1 VRVVYIVI
9 GWLRGEFSFRS
20 APVDRLPQ
28 IPLTTQQLLLEA
40 VRRYDETQSLL
51 DAEPDLNRPYIV
63 SNMFASLVVPEDFA
77 SEISFLKALF
87 DGQRTFRECL
97 QSLEGDLESMQ
108 MVVELRREGLLVPA
122 PARL

>member
-1 VRVVYIVI
+1 
-9 GWLRGEFSFRS
+9 
-20 APVDRLPQ
+20 
-28 IPLTTQQLLLEA
+28 
-40 VRRYDETQSLL
+40 
-51 DAEPDLNRPYIV
+51 
-63 SNMFASLVVPEDFA
+63 
-77 SEISFLKALF
+77 LF

>member
-1 VRVVYIVI
+1 MERP
-9 GWLRGEFSFRS
+9 
-20 APVDRLPQ
+20 AQ
-28 IPLTTQQLLLEA
+28 ICLTTQQLLLEA

-51 DAEPDLNRPYIV
+51 DAEPDLDRPYIV
-63 SNMFASLVVPEDFA
+63 SDTFASLVVPEDFA